1 MASTSAPARSPGADK
16 PGAGKRTAAAAP
28 EAPEPKRRKVEVG
41 VSTTSLACKEFDT
54 DMCHVG
60 PNPRGASG
68 GHRTC
73 RQHHASGAS
82 Y

>member
-16 PGAGKRTAAAAP
+16 PGAGKRAAAAAP
-28 EAPEPKRRKVEVG
+28 TAPEPKRRKVEVD
-41 VSTTSLACKEFDT
+41 VSTTSVNYEGFDA

-60 PNPRGASG
+60 PHTRGAPG